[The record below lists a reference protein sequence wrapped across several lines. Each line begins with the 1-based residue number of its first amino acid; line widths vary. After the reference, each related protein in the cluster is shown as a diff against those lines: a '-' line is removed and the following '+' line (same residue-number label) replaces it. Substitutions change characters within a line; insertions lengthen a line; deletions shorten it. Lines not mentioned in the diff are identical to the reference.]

1 MIFLLTPQLR
11 QKSENFLDR
20 LGDFVFM
27 RIEKD
32 EEGNYWLVIE
42 SKEDLEEFK
51 KMILEAFRKLEEEKK
66 KKRKKD
72 NNPIENK

>member
-1 MIFLLTPQLR
+1 
-11 QKSENFLDR
+11 
-20 LGDFVFM
+20 M

-51 KMILEAFRKLEEEKK
+51 EMILEAIHELEKEEKEEE
-66 KKRKKD
+66 KD
-72 NNPIENK
+72 NNPIEDK